1 MLDVIHSRRNS
12 YRRRPKILD
21 NLRGTPTHVAPT
33 SKFFSKAY
41 TKYNLINYL
50 TIGIFC
56 MSDVNGNDN
65 AINEEFD
72 WLSEVK

>member
-1 MLDVIHSRRNS
+1 MLDVIHSRRTS

-50 TIGIFC
+50 TIGMFS
-56 MSDVNGNDN
+56 MGDVNGNDN
-65 AINEEFD
+65 AINQEFD
-72 WLSEVK
+72 WLSEEK